1 MGCCD
6 KNTLKQTRGDT
17 RRYRFQRKDMNG
29 QVITLLPEKIYFT
42 VKKDWNEQAAV
53 LQKTVADFTI
63 DEDFVYRFTIYPDET
78 ESLKY
83 GDYVFDVEVIQDGV
97 KSTIAK
103 GKFILTEEAT
113 FAENEV

>member
-1 MGCCD
+1 MECCG
-6 KNTLKQTRGDT
+6 KNTLRQTRGDT
-17 RRYRFQRKDMNG
+17 RRYKFQRKDING
-29 QVITLLPEKIYFT
+29 KLITILPDKIYFT
-42 VKKDWNEQAAV
+42 VKKDWTRQAAV
-53 LQKTVADFTI
+53 LQKTIADFTI

-83 GDYVFDVEVIQDGV
+83 GEYVFDVEVIQDSV
-97 KSTIAK
+97 KTTIAK